1 MYLNG
6 KPSETLDKLLA
17 RIPQLIKGL
26 LDGFELDSAAISL
39 EGVDDLYSHFD
50 RDQIFLIQD
59 GMLHL
64 SKNGQTMASFDEGDL
79 IGILHSFDMPTPIL
93 RTDEFV
99 ELIPIDRDRF
109 LRHVYSDK
117 KRQHYWSHLL
127 VCQNAILVNFLAEMF
142 RDQVRPAAGF
152 QNIAAGETI
161 IRQGDSADHVYT
173 IISGAADVYV
183 DGQQVGDI
191 GEEEVFGAMA
201 VFTGEPRSATV
212 VARTPCTIM
221 AVPQKDFILLI
232 EAQPQAAVNLIE
244 NLARRIITLNQQ
256 LIDKNEA

>member
-6 KPSETLDKLLA
+6 KPTETLELLLA
-17 RIPQLIKGL
+17 RQAQLTREL
-26 LDGFELDSAAISL
+26 LEGFELNASPITL
-39 EGVDDLYSHFD
+39 ESIDDLYSQFD
-50 RDQIFLIQD
+50 RDQLFLVQD
-59 GMLHL
+59 GVLCL
-64 SKNGQTMASFDEGDL
+64 SKNGQNLVNFDEGDL
-79 IGILHSFDMPTPIL
+79 IGLFQAFNLPGPVL

-99 ELIPIDRDRF
+99 ELIPIDRERF

-117 KRQHYWSHLL
+117 RRQHYWSHLL
-127 VCQNAILVNFLAEMF
+127 ICQNALLVNYLADMF
-142 RDQVRPAAGF
+142 RNQVRPTAGF
-152 QNIAAGETI
+152 QNIAAGDTI
-161 IRQGDSADHVYT
+161 IRQGDIADHVYT
-173 IISGAADVYV
+173 IISGEADVYV
-183 DGQQVGDI
+183 DGQKVGDI

-244 NLARRIITLNQQ
+244 NLARNIITLNQQ
-256 LIDKNEA
+256 LIEKNH